1 MDLYSITEVSFN
13 VIKRSVRD
21 SLNLLID
28 NFKQDRINERA
39 SGVNVEESELDK
51 KIPDI
56 IERQHEAK
64 LVDEEIFSSNKSE
77 IEVERANADEQRKRS
92 METLGENN
100 QRKPELDEDE
110 DLPPRKS
117 RKTGSETIAY
127 LREKCQQ
134 EIELRKQEI
143 EEKKGKRNLERFS

>member
-28 NFKQDRINERA
+28 NFKQDIINERA

-51 KIPDI
+51 SLPRI

-64 LVDEEIFSSNKSE
+64 LVDEEISTIMSINF
-77 IEVERANADEQRKRS
+77 
-92 METLGENN
+92 LENCEN
-100 QRKPELDEDE
+100 RYCSAFPQ
-110 DLPPRKS
+110 
-117 RKTGSETIAY
+117 AM
-127 LREKCQQ
+127 
-134 EIELRKQEI
+134 
-143 EEKKGKRNLERFS
+143 